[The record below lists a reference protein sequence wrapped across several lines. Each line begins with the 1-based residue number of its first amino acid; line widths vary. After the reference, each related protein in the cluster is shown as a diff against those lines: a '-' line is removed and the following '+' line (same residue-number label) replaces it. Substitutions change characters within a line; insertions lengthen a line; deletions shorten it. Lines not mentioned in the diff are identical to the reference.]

1 MRENLAHVFQEQAE
15 RFFVSQVDSYA
26 IMQLDSSKV
35 TPFEPFSSL
44 RLLEKYGLKPNAEH
58 YNIVYTDALPEY
70 QNIHVFLESTYSR
83 FNMDRPED
91 FKGHSLS
98 VSDIVAIRQA
108 GVVSCYYCDSIGF
121 QKLFPHLWEIQET
134 AERRLNQMM
143 EELLAQN
150 PAPDKATD
158 PMAWVQHMNSLK
170 AQAEETIF
178 AELIYS

>member
-1 MRENLAHVFQEQAE
+1 MRRTFLKEHRPTQYSILA
-15 RFFVSQVDSYA
+15 
-26 IMQLDSSKV
+26 M
-35 TPFEPFSSL
+35 T
-44 RLLEKYGLKPNAEH
+44 
-58 YNIVYTDALPEY
+58 
-70 QNIHVFLESTYSR
+70 
-83 FNMDRPED
+83 
-91 FKGHSLS
+91 
-98 VSDIVAIRQA
+98 
-108 GVVSCYYCDSIGF
+108 

>member
-1 MRENLAHVFQEQAE
+1 MGNKGRSEPNLFGGYTHY
-15 RFFVSQVDSYA
+15 FVKSKSPSEA
-26 IMQLDSSKV
+26 TIGIKKGAKTMKPQLTYIRNGDY
-35 TPFEPFSSL
+35 L
-44 RLLEKYGLKPNAEH
+44 IPNL
-58 YNIVYTDALPEY
+58 T
-70 QNIHVFLESTYSR
+70 LESTEQRPLNKYGRMRRTFLKEHKPTQYSILA
-83 FNMDRPED
+83 MT
-91 FKGHSLS
+91 
-98 VSDIVAIRQA
+98 
-108 GVVSCYYCDSIGF
+108 

-134 AERRLNQMM
+134 AERRLSQMM